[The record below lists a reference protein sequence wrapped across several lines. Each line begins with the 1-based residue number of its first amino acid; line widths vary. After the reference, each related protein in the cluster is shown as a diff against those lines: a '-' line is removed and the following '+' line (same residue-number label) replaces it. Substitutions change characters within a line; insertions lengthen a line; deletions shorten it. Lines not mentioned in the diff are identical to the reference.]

1 MHDRLVRLLIFS
13 GPVVRERFSH
23 ARHSFRNRKIALESQ
38 RRAGSFAQPLLVER
52 ATSTRHA
59 ASIAS
64 RSFRSLTVEAPSR
77 ERDNI
82 ASTLS
87 DLAPQGFRLSSND
100 CNQPPS
106 SNRIIHA
113 MGIPVSTV
121 H

>member
-59 ASIAS
+59 T
-64 RSFRSLTVEAPSR
+64 SLILRRPFKEHFIDSP
-77 ERDNI
+77 
-82 ASTLS
+82 TLAHFS
-87 DLAPQGFRLSSND
+87 LS
-100 CNQPPS
+100 QP
-106 SNRIIHA
+106 RHA
-113 MGIPVSTV
+113 NLRVKYQKDDQ
-121 H
+121 